1 MGASG
6 SAFNSGQLEQGPH
19 LIEREAQF
27 ACPADEHKS
36 PHIGSAIAAIPPG
49 AIWHRKHA
57 DALIVADRL
66 TLRDFMDW
74 AQAIPRSG
82 QNPKILGRDDTEV
95 IRYLITIDTPFSG
108 HLLAQK
114 GQDCGFEVSE
124 CRMTSIVGD
133 MLVHQP
139 P

>member
-1 MGASG
+1 MHLLREHRSTGTPALGCREVAHLGASG

-74 AQAIPRSG
+74 AQA
-82 QNPKILGRDDTEV
+82 NTDD
-95 IRYLITIDTPFSG
+95 P
-108 HLLAQK
+108 
-114 GQDCGFEVSE
+114 
-124 CRMTSIVGD
+124 
-133 MLVHQP
+133 
-139 P
+139 